1 MSVVAEPGYW
11 QRVRRTL
18 GWRAFGVVVLLALA
32 MSTQL
37 LFQPHLFEMWELPD
51 IALSWAEYLG
61 QLSVIGAVLLVAV
74 VAVEQL
80 PLAGRTARVMLLG
93 VALALPVLLLTCLFA
108 WVYSGN
114 WLPAAPSQV
123 LGETLKFS
131 LLGTFGYGVRALQRH
146 AERAKAQAL
155 ALDASQRELER
166 QAEEAQ
172 LQLLQAQIEP
182 HFLFNTLANVRRLY
196 RRQPAAGAE
205 VVDSLMVYLRAAL
218 PQVRRT
224 ESTLGDEFDLAQAYL
239 QLFRVRMG
247 ARLRFT
253 LDLPP
258 ELRPQPFPPVVLV
271 TLAENAIK
279 HGLAPADCG
288 GTVRIA
294 ARLNERRLQVSVSDD
309 GVGFDGASAGG
320 SGVGLVNIRRQ
331 LAVRYGDEARLTL
344 EDADPGVCA
353 RITLP
358 RLAAVERSAPL
369 RLRERA

>member
-1 MSVVAEPGYW
+1 MSVAAESAYW
-11 QRVRRTL
+11 QRVHRAL

-37 LFQPHLFEMWELPD
+37 LFQPHLFEMWGLPD
-51 IALSWAEYLG
+51 IALSWAEYLY
-61 QLSVIGAVLLVAV
+61 QLGVIGAVLLVAV
-74 VAVEQL
+74 VAVEQS
-80 PLAGRTARVMLLG
+80 PLAGRVARVLLLG
-93 VALALPVLLLTCLFA
+93 VALALPVLLLTGFFA

-123 LGETLKFS
+123 LGETLKFC
-131 LLGTFGYGVRALQRH
+131 LLGAFAYGVRALQRH

-166 QAEEAQ
+166 QAQEAQ

-196 RRQPAAGAE
+196 RRQPAAGAAAI
-205 VVDSLMVYLRAAL
+205 DSLMVYLRAAL

-247 ARLRFT
+247 SRLRFT

-258 ELRPQPFPPVVLV
+258 ELRAVPFPPMVLV

-279 HGLAPADCG
+279 HGLAPADLG

-294 ARLNERRLQVSVSDD
+294 ARLKEERLQVTISDD
-309 GVGFDGASAGG
+309 GVGFGGAGAGG

-331 LAVRYGDEARLTL
+331 LAARYGDLAQLML

-358 RLAAVERSAPL
+358 WHAEIERSTSR
-369 RLRERA
+369 RLTERA